1 MTTVATPCAPP
12 LTPAPP
18 GAHRMPDVFRPARHT
33 PPRRVRPLSA
43 ADRQPE
49 TPNPNGR
56 DQRPVPYDP
65 QGDLWKRVL
74 SEGVD
79 VTASGH
85 LIERPQS
92 AVVPSVSAPRL
103 ASADHGGGARTPRPP
118 PPRASP
124 PRTAPRRGRSP
135 PSDGVQT
142 RVMQDQEPNL
152 RHSDEKAR
160 PDSIGHHVLAAE
172 VRRLEAELA
181 RSAKYQ
187 AKLESVIGQLTRAL
201 QIRLPPESK
210 PASSEC

>member
-1 MTTVATPCAPP
+1 MTAVAAPCAPSPP

-49 TPNPNGR
+49 SPDLHRR
-56 DQRPVPYDP
+56 DRRPVPYDP
-65 QGDLWKRVL
+65 KGDLWKRVL
-74 SEGVD
+74 QEGVD

-85 LIERPQS
+85 LIDRPHS

-103 ASADHGGGARTPRPP
+103 ASAGHGGEARTPCPP

-124 PRTAPRRGRSP
+124 LEAAPRRGRSP
-135 PSDGVQT
+135 PSDGVRT
-142 RVMQDQEPNL
+142 RVMQEPEP
-152 RHSDEKAR
+152 RHSDESAR

-172 VRRLEAELA
+172 VRRLEGELA

-210 PASSEC
+210 PTSSEC